1 MSKEYVID
9 LRLIRDG
16 GLKAVA
22 LITDAEGNEIDIITF
37 ESLYMHKSGICHS
50 TLDKAAKA
58 VAEHGGKYI
67 SLKTNFIPLHKDFSQ
82 RRNNF
87 PLTKI
92 TRQRLQEYGV
102 TIKDAELINNDPETG
117 LVL

>member
-1 MSKEYVID
+1 MSKYVID
-9 LRLIRDG
+9 LRLVKDKELR
-16 GLKAVA
+16 AVA
-22 LITDAEGNEIDIITF
+22 LIEAPNGKEIDVIEFSSPFMT
-37 ESLYMHKSGICHS
+37 KSGICHS
-50 TLDKAAKA
+50 TLDKAAKV

>member
-50 TLDKAAKA
+50 TLDKAAKV
-58 VAEHGGKYI
+58 VAEHGGKHI
-67 SLKTNFIPLHKDFSQ
+67 HLRTNFLPLHRDFAR

-87 PLTKI
+87 PLTRV
-92 TRQRLQEYGV
+92 TLGRLKEYGV
-102 TIKDAELINNDPETG
+102 KIDSVELIEDSESDII
-117 LVL
+117 L